1 MDLTANF
8 VGELTS
14 LASLKGNIFL
24 EELYLTGNPC
34 VDYPDYRDF
43 VISTL
48 PQLEKLD
55 GTEVGRAERIKAC
68 QERAAIEKRLRFSE
82 QQWKE
87 KRNEEK
93 DFFARREEGK
103 RKIEEIEEDLAR
115 RGDEETLEKFRE
127 AKEKEY
133 DEER

>member
-1 MDLTANF
+1 M
-8 VGELTS
+8 
-14 LASLKGNIFL
+14 KK
-24 EELYLTGNPC
+24 
-34 VDYPDYRDF
+34 
-43 VISTL
+43 
-48 PQLEKLD
+48 Q
-55 GTEVGRAERIKAC
+55 
-68 QERAAIEKRLRFSE
+68 
-82 QQWKE
+82 
-87 KRNEEK
+87 